1 MRRNA
6 AEIPASS
13 PSQPVEPPGDQG
25 RRVWSLADIAA
36 ELDRP
41 AKGTWMSPGLATLEE
56 FLTPVRDHTEW
67 SKLGLPPG
75 IAFRSRRRLTMGATR
90 HLASFVISLS
100 RVLLWSFRIG
110 ARLSRPRS
118 R

>member
-1 MRRNA
+1 MGQRFRLLHLH
-6 AEIPASS
+6 S
-13 PSQPVEPPGDQG
+13 PSNLRATRGVRCGHWP
-25 RRVWSLADIAA
+25 IAA
-36 ELDRP
+36 ELERP
-41 AKGTWMSPGLATLEE
+41 AKGTWTSPGLATLEE

-90 HLASFVISLS
+90 HPASFVISLS
-100 RVLLWSFRIG
+100 RALLWSFRIG

>member
-1 MRRNA
+1 MRQRFRLLHLH
-6 AEIPASS
+6 S
-13 PSQPVEPPGDQG
+13 PTNLRATRGVGCGHWPISQQSWTDPQ
-25 RRVWSLADIAA
+25 
-36 ELDRP
+36 
-41 AKGTWMSPGLATLEE
+41 KGTWTSPGLATLEE
-56 FLTPVRDHTEW
+56 FLTPVRDHAEW

-90 HLASFVISLS
+90 HPASFVISLS
-100 RVLLWSFRIG
+100 RVLLWSSRIG